1 MTNKM
6 NMKTLL
12 ISIIMVVLISATAC
26 GKSSTGDSATGEKSA
41 EPTDLTVWWYAFW
54 NGKDGTPEGWIREKA
69 DEFMAL
75 HPNVKKINIEM
86 LPGETGVQKIDTSIA
101 AGSPPDVTYIDLA
114 FLPKYLKQKAVIPV
128 SDYMTQEEIDDFIKS
143 TSDYATYDGKMY
155 ALPILI
161 APRVLY
167 ANKTMLEEMGLAD
180 KLPLDGDRA
189 WTIEQFNEI
198 ARKFP
203 YKKDGK
209 TYYAEQI
216 NTTALNWTHLFWFW
230 NFGADLYNKEETK
243 FILNSPE
250 GVKALDYMLEMVDA
264 GSFRLV
270 TGGAKPSDF
279 WAGDLAFSL
288 GLALTEDKVKETL
301 KQKTP
306 EGKPIPEVVAVQFPK
321 GPGVDIAKS
330 YSGIG
335 GLTVFKQKKAD
346 ENHTKMA
353 VEFAKFLTNGEN
365 NKVVKELGVFPTKI
379 SSGDVFGG
387 DVNAKI
393 ARIMMEE
400 GKDLGR
406 GEQTYKI
413 FEKLINAELDSAFSK
428 KKTSQQTLDDLAK
441 KANEMLKQ

>member
-1 MTNKM
+1 MIKRRM

-12 ISIIMVVLISATAC
+12 ISIVMLVLVSATAC
-26 GKSSTGDSATGEKSA
+26 GSRSNSTATGNSTD
-41 EPTDLTVWWYAFW
+41 EPTNLTVWWYALW
-54 NGKDGTPEGWIREKA
+54 NGKDGKPESWMRDKA

-75 HPNVKKINIEM
+75 HPNVKKIDIEI

-101 AGSPPDVTYIDLA
+101 AGSPPDLTYIDLA
-114 FLPKYLKQKAVIPV
+114 FLPKYLKQKAVIPA
-128 SDYMTQEEIDDFIKS
+128 SDYMTQEEIDDYYKS
-143 TSDYATYDGKMY
+143 TTDYATYDGKMY
-155 ALPILI
+155 AFPILI

-189 WTIEQFNEI
+189 WTIDQFKEI
-198 ARKFP
+198 ARQFP

-216 NTTALNWTHLFWFW
+216 NTTALSWTHLFWFW
-230 NFGADLYNKEETK
+230 NFGADLYNKGETQ
-243 FILNSPE
+243 FVLNSPE
-250 GVKALDYMLEMVDA
+250 GVRALDFMLEMVDA

-288 GLALTEDKVKETL
+288 DLALTADKVQERL

-306 EGKPIPEVVAVQFPK
+306 EGKPIPEVVAIQFPT
-321 GPGVDIAKS
+321 GPGVANAKT

-335 GLTVFKQKKAD
+335 GLTVFKQKNAD

-353 VEFAKFLTNGEN
+353 MEFAKFLTNTEN
-365 NKVVKELGVFPTKI
+365 NKVVKEIGVFPTRI

-387 DVNAKI
+387 DENAKV
-393 ARIMMEE
+393 ARMMMND
-400 GKDLGR
+400 GKDLGK

-441 KANEMLKQ
+441 KANDMLNQ